1 MAQNKTLEVVSIGDL
16 EGSINDMLMNLPTDA
31 TSIVSGTSSE
41 NNNSESNQGWF
52 DVVIKMAPCVS
63 VVLYTFAYGAGF
75 GPAIYTWTSELFPS
89 NLKGVGSS
97 IALARYY
104 ISQGI

>member
-1 MAQNKTLEVVSIGDL
+1 MVSIGDL
-16 EGSINDMLMNLPTDA
+16 EGSINDVLMNLPINA
-31 TSIVSGTSSE
+31 SSIVSRTSSG
-41 NNNSESNQGWF
+41 NNNNEVDQGWY
-52 DVVIKMAPCVS
+52 DVVIQMAPCVS

-97 IALARYY
+97 IALARYV
-104 ISQGI
+104 ISYGI

>member
-1 MAQNKTLEVVSIGDL
+1 MVSIGDS
-16 EGSINDMLMNLPTDA
+16 EGGINDVLMNLPMNVS
-31 TSIVSGTSSE
+31 SIVAATSSE
-41 NNNSESNQGWF
+41 NNKNEGSQGWL
-52 DVVIKMAPCVS
+52 DVVIQMAPCVS

-104 ISQGI
+104 P